1 MFRHRN
7 PVQTAA
13 TVPLGGTETGHD
25 HEGMMTFVDLDR
37 ARKALDNERTA
48 LVRQLKELGA
58 DERGVFT
65 GEMEFEDAFAD
76 AGAAT
81 AERNETR
88 TIIANLKTEL
98 DDIDAALEQMDKG
111 TYGICVDCG
120 EPIAPARLEFRPNS
134 TRCVSCK
141 ASAS

>member
-1 MFRHRN
+1 MN
-7 PVQTAA
+7 PVQAA
-13 TVPLGGTETGHD
+13 VTVALGTIQTGQD
-25 HEGMMTFVDLDR
+25 HEGMMTRVNLDQ

-58 DERGVFT
+58 DERGELT

-81 AERNETR
+81 AERNETL
-88 TIIANLKTEL
+88 TIIENLKTEL
-98 DDIDAALEQMDKG
+98 DDIDAALVQLAEG

-120 EPIAPARLEFRPNS
+120 EPIPVARLEFRPNS
-134 TRCVSCK
+134 VRCVSCK
-141 ASAS
+141 ASVS

>member
-1 MFRHRN
+1 M
-7 PVQTAA
+7 
-13 TVPLGGTETGHD
+13 TV
-25 HEGMMTFVDLDR
+25 VNLDQ
-37 ARKALDNERTA
+37 ARTALDNERIA

-58 DERGVFT
+58 DERGEFT

-81 AERNETR
+81 AERNETL
-88 TIIANLKTEL
+88 TIIENLKTEL
-98 DDIDAALEQMDKG
+98 DDIDAALEQMEKG
-111 TYGICVDCG
+111 NYGICVDCAK
-120 EPIAPARLEFRPNS
+120 PIAVARLEFRPNS

>member
-1 MFRHRN
+1 
-7 PVQTAA
+7 
-13 TVPLGGTETGHD
+13 
-25 HEGMMTFVDLDR
+25 MMTRVNLDQ

-58 DERGVFT
+58 DERGELT

-81 AERNETR
+81 AERNETL
-88 TIIANLKTEL
+88 TIIENLKTEL
-98 DDIDAALEQMDKG
+98 DDIDAALVQLAEG

-120 EPIAPARLEFRPNS
+120 EPIPVARLEFRPNS
-134 TRCVSCK
+134 VRCVSCK
-141 ASAS
+141 ASVS